1 MRGCF
6 YSLDGSTVFCATGI
20 HEEVLTQ
27 TDPYKLCS
35 VSELNLFS
43 SNITKGLDPK
53 GGKYTSVCHTLPL

>member
-1 MRGCF
+1 MRECF
-6 YSLDGSTVFCATGI
+6 NSLDGSTVFCAAGI

-27 TDPYKLCS
+27 ADPCKLYN
-35 VSELNLFS
+35 VSELNS